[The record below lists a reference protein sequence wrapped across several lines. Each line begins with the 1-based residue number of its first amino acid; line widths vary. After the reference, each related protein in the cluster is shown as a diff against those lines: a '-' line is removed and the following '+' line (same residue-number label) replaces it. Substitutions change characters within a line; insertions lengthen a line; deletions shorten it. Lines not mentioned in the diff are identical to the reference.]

1 MESRKRPRGNA
12 YAMHNTS
19 SESAG
24 AAIDGTAAR
33 RESLVMGGVLLAVLL
48 AYLRSLAGGFV
59 HDDNR
64 MIVRNAYLTHWS
76 FLWKSIIYDEFWYLD
91 PAHLP
96 QTSYYRPLQDIWLGL
111 HYQAFGLNPVAWH
124 VTMLA
129 LYLLVVW
136 LVYRIALRLTDDWRA
151 ASLGALLFGLL
162 PLHAE
167 AVAWIAGI
175 CELLCAAFELGAFY
189 LFIGRAESRR
199 PYWTASL
206 VLYAGALLTH
216 ESAMTFPAVIGAYA
230 FALGEPHDREQPAAG
245 LISQDLPRRLRETLL
260 SVAPFAAVLLLYLI
274 ARRLV
279 LGFVLNGPLL
289 GIKTTWMQALMTMP
303 ALLCGY
309 LGLLAMPWSAAPAHR
324 FSIVTTPASAQ
335 FCLPLAALVVLA
347 AGLFVTLRNDRRGRL
362 YLFAL
367 AWMLIAIA
375 PAMNIRPIFPGAL
388 LQDRYLFLVSAPW
401 CVMLA
406 DLAIRCVLA
415 LAPARAN
422 LVWGAGA
429 AMVALYAAALWNVQR
444 FWHDDVA
451 YYTRLIE
458 IAPDENN
465 WHYGLGQVFEQRGD
479 FAAAE
484 REFSAVASRD
494 PKSVVLYDLGV
505 VHAKLGRTKQAAD
518 EEAEGLKRWP
528 QAPADAYIGLA
539 QLYDRS
545 GDRAASEAALS
556 HAESMA
562 GGAEA
567 AALARAQSKFNHGD
581 LAGADSVL
589 RELANRTPNDSRA
602 WTMMGLVAARLRRNE
617 EALSDYQRALALAP
631 RDSFTRLLSAA
642 VLLRMDRD
650 SEALDQCRAVLAVSP
665 NDPNGRAL
673 LDKINR
679 KMAAQ
684 TPH

>member
-1 MESRKRPRGNA
+1 
-12 YAMHNTS
+12 MHNT
-19 SESAG
+19 ESAG
-24 AAIDGTAAR
+24 AAIDHPNAR
-33 RESLVMGGVLLAVLL
+33 RERLVMAGVLLAVLL

-136 LVYRIALRLTDDWRA
+136 LVYRIALRLADDWRA
-151 ASLGALLFGLL
+151 ATLGALLFGLM

-189 LFIGRAESRR
+189 LFIGRAESKRR
-199 PYWTASL
+199 LYWTASL
-206 VLYAGALLTH
+206 LLYAGALLTH

-230 FALGEPHDREQPAAG
+230 FVLGGPHDREQPTAG
-245 LISQDLPRRLRETLL
+245 FISQDLPRRVRETLL

-274 ARRLV
+274 ARRVV
-279 LGFVLNGPLL
+279 LGFVLNGPLP

-309 LGLLAMPWSAAPAHR
+309 LGLLVMPWLAAPAHR
-324 FSIVTTPASAQ
+324 FAIVTTAASAQ
-335 FCLPLAALVVLA
+335 FYLPLAALVLLA
-347 AGLFVTLRNDRRGRL
+347 AGLFVTLRHDRRGRL

-422 LVWGAGA
+422 LVAVAGA
-429 AMVALYAAALWNVQR
+429 AMIALYAAALWNVQR

-458 IAPDENN
+458 IAPEQNN
-465 WHYGLGQVFEQRGD
+465 WHYGLGQVFERRGD

-484 REFSAVASRD
+484 REFSEVARRD
-494 PKSVVLYDLGV
+494 PQSVVLYDLGV

-518 EEAEGLKRWP
+518 EEMEGLKRWP
-528 QAPADAYIGLA
+528 EAPADAYIGAA

-545 GDRAASEAALS
+545 GDQAASEAALS
-556 HAESMA
+556 RAESMP

-589 RELANRTPNDSRA
+589 HELANRVPNDSRVF
-602 WTMMGLVAARLRRNE
+602 TMMGLVAARMGRNE
-617 EALSDYQRALALAP
+617 EALSDYDRALALAP

-650 SEALDQCRAVLAVSP
+650 GEALDQCRAVLAVSP